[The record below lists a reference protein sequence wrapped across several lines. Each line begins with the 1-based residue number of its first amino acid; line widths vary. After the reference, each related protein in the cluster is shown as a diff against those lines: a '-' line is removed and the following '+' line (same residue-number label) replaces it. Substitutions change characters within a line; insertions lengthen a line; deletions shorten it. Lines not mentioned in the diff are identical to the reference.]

1 MAKDKEPTDDLH
13 TVTPA
18 RMADMA
24 AESASGQLDYVDM
37 PDMEDMTADEPLELV
52 DAPVRAREPMSRA
65 DKRRNQPR
73 R

>member
-13 TVTPA
+13 TVTPT

-24 AESASGQLDYVDM
+24 GESASGRLDYVDM